1 MKTDDKILFHRN
13 LLTYQRYIEYNV
25 LKDPLDSP
33 PFLQIFK
40 SFMKIF
46 VISVTKN
53 RKQNNIWSSYSVV
66 VFRLLSVYYHFIFAL
81 SISFCNIL
89 KFSFYFLSFIIYT
102 DNYGAL
108 TSLINCKYMF
118 DSSDLFFDPYYSIP
132 KYVPRRQTAQTLSCT
147 ILPKT
152 DPPSGAVRFYF
163 TVFCFIVFR
172 FISPGCS

>member
-102 DNYGAL
+102 DNYRYFNL
-108 TSLINCKYMF
+108 PDKLQ
-118 DSSDLFFDPYYSIP
+118 IP
-132 KYVPRRQTAQTLSCT
+132 V
-147 ILPKT
+147 
-152 DPPSGAVRFYF
+152 
-163 TVFCFIVFR
+163 
-172 FISPGCS
+172 

>member
-1 MKTDDKILFHRN
+1 MFIPFSEIPLRLSLNRLLMKTDDKILFHRN

-53 RKQNNIWSSYSVV
+53 KKQNNIWSSYSVV

-89 KFSFYFLSFIIYT
+89 KFSFYFLSFIVYT
-102 DNYGAL
+102 DNCRCFNFPDKL
-108 TSLINCKYMF
+108 Q
-118 DSSDLFFDPYYSIP
+118 IP
-132 KYVPRRQTAQTLSCT
+132 V
-147 ILPKT
+147 
-152 DPPSGAVRFYF
+152 
-163 TVFCFIVFR
+163 
-172 FISPGCS
+172 

>member
-40 SFMKIF
+40 SFMKIY

-53 RKQNNIWSSYSVV
+53 KKQNNIWSSYSVV
-66 VFRLLSVYYHFIFAL
+66 VFRLLSVYYHFIFVL

-89 KFSFYFLSFIIYT
+89 KFSFYFLSFIAYT
-102 DNYGAL
+102 DNCRYFNL
-108 TSLINCKYMF
+108 P
-118 DSSDLFFDPYYSIP
+118 D
-132 KYVPRRQTAQTLSCT
+132 
-147 ILPKT
+147 ILQIL
-152 DPPSGAVRFYF
+152 A
-163 TVFCFIVFR
+163 
-172 FISPGCS
+172 